1 MKIIIWL
8 GLFCSITLAMQQPQQ
23 PLPLAQLQNYVLVS
37 SNGKEIIFDGNLV
50 REFLPGLAERV
61 AIAAKQGMKEAT
73 GKVAIADLD
82 GQALS
87 NLKSL
92 LTDYVNLKNSFEFQN
107 ERRAQHVT
115 TQEYINLIASSNK
128 RIQEQLTFRIEN
140 LPHIEDHFI
149 TLFHEMIG
157 WGVPEVLQVA
167 MARLAADL
175 LTIPDAYQVMV
186 NKDDPQK
193 NTDPRVQ
200 LLYLSEAEFS
210 VDSIIKVFE
219 WFAELENNPTK
230 LENFDLL
237 SKVSTKIVEFT
248 APNVQLILAKYPH
261 FRNLFEKPEFKSIG
275 ELLAQAFAKIPQI
288 VFTRI
293 IRPGQRWLFSQTTP
307 FVSGLGD
314 QIIALHDNNPA
325 NNIYDFKTDTFKS
338 FRMFS
343 NMGNRGCIFWKPQ
356 RIVCPSGKNI
366 HIYDIGAEQKIFDQ
380 NLHLHS
386 LISKILLL
394 DNNIFLVWS
403 DAVYKFIYDEKDK
416 SYSFERVFGNEFAW
430 EVTAI
435 NEQEYIA
442 VNLNNFHIYRRNISQ
457 DKALKEVKLPV
468 FRLVHAIKKINN
480 NEVGIILEK
489 HNLQFTYLILS
500 IPDLKILSSE
510 DFLVDRDVTKP
521 IPLDAHHVL
530 FKKNNGSVHIYNVIS
545 KETIPLEIFGDL
557 VVLNKNHIATF
568 DRKTNNFIIQFLPH
582 VSSLNEIFDKLQE
595 NMPVAQQVVQPRRK
609 RSVSPPAQ
617 APRIPAAA
625 KGLRPEVPET
635 KQPRLEKPNG

>member
-1 MKIIIWL
+1 
-8 GLFCSITLAMQQPQQ
+8 
-23 PLPLAQLQNYVLVS
+23 
-37 SNGKEIIFDGNLV
+37 
-50 REFLPGLAERV
+50 
-61 AIAAKQGMKEAT
+61 
-73 GKVAIADLD
+73 
-82 GQALS
+82 
-87 NLKSL
+87 
-92 LTDYVNLKNSFEFQN
+92 
-107 ERRAQHVT
+107 
-115 TQEYINLIASSNK
+115 
-128 RIQEQLTFRIEN
+128 
-140 LPHIEDHFI
+140 
-149 TLFHEMIG
+149 
-157 WGVPEVLQVA
+157 
-167 MARLAADL
+167 
-175 LTIPDAYQVMV
+175 
-186 NKDDPQK
+186 
-193 NTDPRVQ
+193 
-200 LLYLSEAEFS
+200 
-210 VDSIIKVFE
+210 
-219 WFAELENNPTK
+219 
-230 LENFDLL
+230 
-237 SKVSTKIVEFT
+237 
-248 APNVQLILAKYPH
+248 
-261 FRNLFEKPEFKSIG
+261 
-275 ELLAQAFAKIPQI
+275 
-288 VFTRI
+288 
-293 IRPGQRWLFSQTTP
+293 
-307 FVSGLGD
+307 
-314 QIIALHDNNPA
+314 
-325 NNIYDFKTDTFKS
+325 
-338 FRMFS
+338 
-343 NMGNRGCIFWKPQ
+343 MGNRGCIFWKPQ